1 MARSRHALLE
11 VIARYAAEIVTPTGK
26 PEEQV
31 GVKRL
36 IRWALQD
43 LAGQLLPE
51 ERVAVCMQRMIPI
64 RATVD
69 IMHTPK
75 YHRANYRN
83 LMVCGSVWHCPI
95 CSARITERRRIE
107 VEEVIAELPYSKAM
121 VTFTL
126 QHKMFERLEELYGG
140 LSKSYREMKEGD
152 WWRDIESGYGL
163 TASIRGAEVTWG
175 TKTGWHPHYHT
186 LFFFNRRAENIDQ
199 ESFTDQITQRFVQ
212 IANRNGYYV
221 SPEFGVKVSW
231 EQSQVS
237 AYPAKWGLDYELTKL
252 PSKVA
257 KSGDRFTPYQLLIQ
271 YALGGKNVAPV
282 YRDMF
287 IEYANTMKGKKQLV
301 WSKGA
306 REKLGLGAE
315 PTDQELAEGQDEIA
329 VLFAQLRNDQ
339 WKKVLQQGIRGTLLE
354 VAGRGNYQELK
365 IYLQSLGIELA

>member
-1 MARSRHALLE
+1 MSRSRHALLE
-11 VIARYAAEIVTPTGK
+11 VIASLSSEIVTATGK
-26 PEEQV
+26 PEEQA
-31 GVKRL
+31 GAKRL
-36 IRWALQD
+36 IRWAIQD

-51 ERVAVCMQRMIPI
+51 ERVAVCMKRMIPT

-83 LMVCGSVWHCPI
+83 LMVCGSVWHDPV
-95 CSARITERRRIE
+95 CSARITERRRVE
-107 VEEVIAELPYSKAM
+107 VEEVIAELPYAKAM
-121 VTFTL
+121 VTFTI
-126 QHKMFERLEELYGG
+126 QHKIFHRLDELYEG
-140 LSKSYREMKEGD
+140 LRKSYSEMKEGR
-152 WWRDIESGYGL
+152 WWQDIESGYGL

-175 TKTGWHPHYHT
+175 SRSGWHPHYHT
-186 LFFFNRRAENIDQ
+186 LFFFNRRAESIDQ

-231 EQSQVS
+231 DQSQAS
-237 AYPAKWGLDYELTKL
+237 AYPAKWGLDYELTKM

-271 YALGGKNVAPV
+271 YALGGKYATVF
-282 YRDMF
+282 RDKF
-287 IEYANTMKGKKQLV
+287 IEYAQTMKGKKQLL

-365 IYLQSLGIELA
+365 IYLESLGIVLE

>member
-1 MARSRHALLE
+1 MSRSRHALLE
-11 VIARYAAEIVTPTGK
+11 VIARFASTIVTLTGK

-31 GVKRL
+31 GAKRL

-43 LAGQLLPE
+43 LAGQLLPD
-51 ERVAVCMQRMIPI
+51 ERVAVCMKRMIPT

-69 IMHTPK
+69 VMHTPK
-75 YHRANYRN
+75 YHKANYRN
-83 LMVCGSVWHCPI
+83 LMVCGSVWHDPI
-95 CSARITERRRIE
+95 CSARITERRRVE
-107 VEEVIAELPYSKAM
+107 VEEVIAELPYAKAM
-121 VTFTL
+121 VTFTI
-126 QHKMFERLEELYGG
+126 QHKQFEKLAELYEG
-140 LSKSYREMKEGD
+140 LNKSYRDMKEGR
-152 WWRDIESGYGL
+152 WWHDIESSYGL

-175 TKTGWHPHYHT
+175 SRSGWHPHYHT

-231 EQSQVS
+231 DQSQAS
-237 AYPAKWGLDYELTKL
+237 AYPAKWGLDYELTKM

-271 YALGGKNVAPV
+271 YALGGKYATV

-287 IEYANTMKGKKQLV
+287 IEYAQTMKGKKQLV

-365 IYLQSLGIELA
+365 TYLESLGIVLE